1 MLFILEGKLD
11 MKHFSYFDF
20 FKHAA
25 STPLSNILLN
35 SQLALSDQEN
45 KEKSLKRILLS
56 ANYIKDLLDNHEK
69 RNKELFLVNDAL
81 VEIILLNQCF
91 HQEVSYSKKLKQSNN
106 IKLSGNKLL
115 FQEVINC
122 LLNNAIEAY
131 QLHSLEKIV
140 LIKTQLQNNNLE
152 LSVTDGGDGLT
163 WFQQQ
168 LIGKKYYSLKDNHQ
182 GVGLF
187 YAKKILKNEFSAKIQ
202 FLSKKNQGSTIL
214 LRFPLD
220 YNPK

>member
-1 MLFILEGKLD
+1 

-25 STPLSNILLN
+25 SSPLSNILLN
-35 SQLALSDQEN
+35 SQLALSQQEN
-45 KEKSLKRILLS
+45 KELSLKRILLS
-56 ANYIKDLLDNHEK
+56 ANYIKDLLDSNEDKNH
-69 RNKELFLVNDAL
+69 ELFLVNDAL

-91 HQEVSYSKKLKQSNN
+91 HQEVSYSKKLSQSSN
-106 IKLSGNKLL
+106 IKLSGHKLL

-131 QLHSLEKIV
+131 QFKNLNKIV
-140 LIKTQLQNNNLE
+140 LVKTQISNKNLE
-152 LSVTDGGDGLT
+152 ISITDGGNGLN

-168 LIGKKYYSLKDNHQ
+168 LIGKKFYSLKDDHQ

-187 YAKKILKNEFSAKIQ
+187 YAKKIIKNKFSGNIK
-202 FLSKKNQGSTIL
+202 FFSKKNQGSTVIVQI
-214 LRFPLD
+214 PLY

>member
-1 MLFILEGKLD
+1 

-25 STPLSNILLN
+25 SSPLSNILLN
-35 SQLALSDQEN
+35 SQLALSKQEN
-45 KEKSLKRILLS
+45 KEQSLKSILLS
-56 ANYIKDLLDNHEK
+56 AHYIKNLLDSSVETNQ
-69 RNKELFLVNDAL
+69 ELFLINDAL

-91 HQEVSYSKKLKQSNN
+91 HQEVAYSKKLSQSAHIRLNA
-106 IKLSGNKLL
+106 NKLL

-122 LLNNAIEAY
+122 LLNNAVEAY
-131 QLHSLEKIV
+131 QLNKLNKIV
-140 LIKTQLQNNNLE
+140 LVKTQIKNKNLE
-152 LSVTDGGDGLT
+152 ITITDGGGGLT

-168 LIGKKYYSLKDNHQ
+168 LVGKKFYSLKDNHQ

-187 YAKKILKNEFSAKIQ
+187 YAKKIIKNKFSGKIK
-202 FLSKKNQGSTIL
+202 FLSKKNQGSTVIVQI
-214 LRFPLD
+214 PLD

>member
-1 MLFILEGKLD
+1 

-56 ANYIKDLLDNHEK
+56 ANYLKDLLDNHEQKK
-69 RNKELFLVNDAL
+69 RELFLVNDAL

-91 HQEVSYSKKLKQSNN
+91 HQEVAYCKKIHQSHN

-131 QLHSLEKIV
+131 RSNSLEKIV
-140 LIKTQLQNNNLE
+140 LIKTQLKNNNLE
-152 LSVTDGGDGLT
+152 LSVTDGGSGLT

-168 LIGKKYYSLKDNHQ
+168 LIGRKYYSLKDDHQ

-202 FLSKKNQGSTIL
+202 FLSKKNHGSTVL
-214 LRFPLD
+214 LNFPLD

>member
-1 MLFILEGKLD
+1 

-35 SQLALSDQEN
+35 SQLALSEQEN
-45 KEKSLKRILLS
+45 PKQSLKEILLS
-56 ANYIKDLLDNHEK
+56 ANYIKDLLDVDDDK
-69 RNKELFLVNDAL
+69 DKKLFLVNDAL

-91 HQEVSYSKKLKQSNN
+91 HREVSYAKKLSQSHYL
-106 IKLSGNKLL
+106 KLNANKLL

-122 LLNNAIEAY
+122 LLNNAVEAY
-131 QLHSLEKIV
+131 HLKNFNKIV
-140 LIKTQLQNNNLE
+140 LVKTQIIDKNLE
-152 LSVTDGGDGLT
+152 IAVTDGGNGMN

-168 LIGKKYYSLKDNHQ
+168 LIGKKFYSLKDNHQ

-187 YAKKILKNEFSAKIQ
+187 YAKRIIQNKFSGKIKFI
-202 FLSKKNQGSTIL
+202 SKKNQGSTAIVQI
-214 LRFPLD
+214 PLH